1 MVGTVLG
8 DRNGTDRPQPTL
20 VGLVTAGAGIVG
32 YVYAMGAASLYLEL
46 WVAGLPKGEALDE
59 FTSRRFVLIGAV
71 VAAAAALLTV
81 LLAVVIRRLARPRAP
96 VVTAAPAAGG
106 AAAPDAAPAA
116 APEAGG
122 AAGASGAA
130 AAAIRP
136 ARHAARAFQ
145 RQEIW
150 QKSLVLGAVAT
161 LLAWLIVNTLIIH
174 LSLRLASVQTPSGC
188 VSGIYI
194 SSDAEGVHLA
204 DGVSDRLLLIPTSE
218 VRSVSIGVKR
228 TVSGQPI
235 RRCSA
240 AEQAATDLRA
250 LSSGTVAGG

>member
-96 VVTAAPAAGG
+96 VVTAAP

-240 AEQAATDLRA
+240 TEQAATDLRA
-250 LSSGTVAGG
+250 LSSGTAAGG